1 MLQNEFVFLAFHHL
15 HGKNIGLVGT
25 LTPEQPLGPGF
36 RTQGAKPADLQAHES
51 VGIVAPHCLF
61 RSSTEVVHKVESV
74 TAVITKIYHSVSR
87 TKQEEIMSKL
97 LEEA

>member
-1 MLQNEFVFLAFHHL
+1 MWNQETWNVLQNEFVFLAFHHL

-61 RSSTEVVHKVESV
+61 RSSTEVVHKVESDCSNNQD
-74 TAVITKIYHSVSR
+74 TS
-87 TKQEEIMSKL
+87 QCL
-97 LEEA
+97 